1 MWVYEKKLQYPVNIK
16 NKNPLLAKMIVEQL
30 GGADGE
36 LAASQRYL
44 SQRYTAPYAQ
54 VQGIM
59 TDIGTE
65 ELAHVEMISAIV
77 YQLTKGLTPEQIKAG
92 GMDSYYVAHTLGIY
106 PQSAAGVPFTA
117 AYFQSKGDTITD
129 LHEDMAAEAT
139 THNSQHLM
147 QPSTV
152 FMIELVN
159 IEKIWYNKSYEIHK

>member
-1 MWVYEKKLQYPVNIK
+1 MWVYEKRLQYPVNIK

-65 ELAHVEMISAIV
+65 EYEPPI
-77 YQLTKGLTPEQIKAG
+77 YQ
-92 GMDSYYVAHTLGIY
+92 
-106 PQSAAGVPFTA
+106 
-117 AYFQSKGDTITD
+117 
-129 LHEDMAAEAT
+129 
-139 THNSQHLM
+139 
-147 QPSTV
+147 
-152 FMIELVN
+152 
-159 IEKIWYNKSYEIHK
+159 

>member
-1 MWVYEKKLQYPVNIK
+1 MWVYEKRLQYPVNIK
-16 NKNPLLAKMIVEQL
+16 NPNPALAKIIVEQL

-54 VQGIM
+54 VQGIL
-59 TDIGTE
+59 TDVGTE

-92 GMDSYYVAHTLGIY
+92 GMDSYFVAHTLGVY
-106 PQSAAGVPFTA
+106 PQSSAGVPFTA

-129 LHEDMAAEAT
+129 LHEDMAAEGDALLCT
-139 THNSQHLM
+139 T
-147 QPSTV
+147 
-152 FMIELVN
+152 
-159 IEKIWYNKSYEIHK
+159 